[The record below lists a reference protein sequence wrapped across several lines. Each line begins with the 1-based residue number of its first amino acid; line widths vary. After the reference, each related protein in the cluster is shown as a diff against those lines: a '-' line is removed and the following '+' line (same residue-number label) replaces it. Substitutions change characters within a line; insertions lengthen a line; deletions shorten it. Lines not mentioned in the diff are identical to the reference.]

1 MGFEDQEE
9 QKQSPKQSQSQMV
22 FKFHFHV
29 PHLHIFHHHNHHH
42 VPKGCVAIMVGHEGN
57 EEGLHR
63 FVVPLMF
70 LSHPLFLSL
79 LKEAEEEYGFKH
91 AGPITIPCRVDEFK
105 HVQEIIDE
113 ETHRCHIVSDDDEK
127 QRPIE
132 CECFSSITN
141 VIMRNTK
148 FQFVVVG

>member
-113 ETHRCHIVSDDDEK
+113 ETHRCHSHGNGHNYHHHHHNHL
-127 QRPIE
+127 P
-132 CECFSSITN
+132 CF
-141 VIMRNTK
+141 
-148 FQFVVVG
+148 

>member
-1 MGFEDQEE
+1 MGFEEQE
-9 QKQSPKQSQSQMV
+9 QKQSPKQSKQMV

-29 PHLHIFHHHNHHH
+29 PHLHLLHHHNHHHH
-42 VPKGCVAIMVGHEGN
+42 VPKGCVAIMVGHEGD

-70 LSHPLFLSL
+70 LSHPLFLGL

-91 AGPITIPCRVDEFK
+91 SGPITIPCRVDEFK

-113 ETHRCHIVSDDDEK
+113 ETRCRHGHGNGHSSHNHHHK
-127 QRPIE
+127 LHNNHLR
-132 CECFSSITN
+132 CF
-141 VIMRNTK
+141 
-148 FQFVVVG
+148 

>member
-1 MGFEDQEE
+1 MGFEE
-9 QKQSPKQSQSQMV
+9 QVQKQMV
-22 FKFHFHV
+22 FKFHF
-29 PHLHIFHHHNHHH
+29 PHLHILHHHYHHHHHHH
-42 VPKGCVAIMVGHEGN
+42 VPKGCVAIMVGHEGD

-70 LSHPLFLSL
+70 LSHPLFLRL

-113 ETHRCHIVSDDDEK
+113 ETHRRHSHGNGHNNHTHHHNNNHL
-127 QRPIE
+127 R
-132 CECFSSITN
+132 CF
-141 VIMRNTK
+141 
-148 FQFVVVG
+148 

>member
-22 FKFHFHV
+22 FKFHFYV
-29 PHLHIFHHHNHHH
+29 PHLHIHHHHNHHH
-42 VPKGCVAIMVGHEGN
+42 VPKGCVAIMVGHEGD

-79 LKEAEEEYGFKH
+79 LKEAEEKYGFKH

-113 ETHRCHIVSDDDEK
+113 ETHRRHISDDDEK
-127 QRPIE
+127 QRVVECE
-132 CECFSSITN
+132 CECFSAIT
-141 VIMRNTK
+141 MK
-148 FQFVVVG
+148 S

>member
-1 MGFEDQEE
+1 MGFEDQE
-9 QKQSPKQSQSQMV
+9 QKQSPKQSQSKQMV

-29 PHLHIFHHHNHHH
+29 PHLHILHHHH
-42 VPKGCVAIMVGHEGN
+42 VPKGCVAIMVGHEGD

-91 AGPITIPCRVDEFK
+91 AGPITIPCRVDDFK

-113 ETHRCHIVSDDDEK
+113 ETHRPHSHGNGHNYHHHHHLNHL
-127 QRPIE
+127 P
-132 CECFSSITN
+132 CF
-141 VIMRNTK
+141 
-148 FQFVVVG
+148 

>member
-9 QKQSPKQSQSQMV
+9 QKQSQSQMV
-22 FKFHFHV
+22 LKFHFHV
-29 PHLHIFHHHNHHH
+29 PHLHTHHHHNHHH
-42 VPKGCVAIMVGHEGN
+42 VPKGCVAIMVGHEGD

-91 AGPITIPCRVDEFK
+91 AGLITIPCRVDEFK

-113 ETHRCHIVSDDDEK
+113 ETHRRHISDDDDEK
-127 QRPIE
+127 QRVIE

-141 VIMRNTK
+141 EIVRSSK